1 MTKNNFRLKHAL
13 HNEEVCKHLSLNQD
27 FCDWQITTAFYAALH
42 FVSYKIFPFQV
53 PSLEGKKTLIENL
66 DQYFNYNNPKRLSKH
81 ELLSN
86 LVNTNCAGISP
97 DYDWLID
104 MSMTARY
111 KNYTSDKDIASKAMR
126 LMLAIK
132 KACVTDK
139 EIASL

>member
-1 MTKNNFRLKHAL
+1 M
-13 HNEEVCKHLSLNQD
+13 
-27 FCDWQITTAFYAALH
+27 
-42 FVSYKIFPFQV
+42 
-53 PSLEGKKTLIENL
+53 
-66 DQYFNYNNPKRLSKH
+66 
-81 ELLSN
+81 
-86 LVNTNCAGISP
+86 NTNCAGISP